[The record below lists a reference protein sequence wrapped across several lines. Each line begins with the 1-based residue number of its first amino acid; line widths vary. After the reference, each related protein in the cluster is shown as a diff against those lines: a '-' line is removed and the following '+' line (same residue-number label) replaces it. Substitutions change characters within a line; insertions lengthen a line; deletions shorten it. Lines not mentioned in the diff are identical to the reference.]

1 MGPRQNAH
9 FTINLTN
16 LSIASAVSSFTF
28 QQQFFDYLALY
39 LLKYSLDQRFVVGF
53 GGACGIVRFGAVF
66 GVNLLEQ
73 FFYRLFSILLLGYLL
88 ELGQLVRY
96 LRINLRI

>member
-39 LLKYSLDQRFVVGF
+39 LLKYSLDQRLVEEPCSTVVLADGTDQAELQRFLTTKSLRQANLALVGTLIITF
-53 GGACGIVRFGAVF
+53 GMAA
-66 GVNLLEQ
+66 LT
-73 FFYRLFSILLLGYLL
+73 S
-88 ELGQLVRY
+88 
-96 LRINLRI
+96 